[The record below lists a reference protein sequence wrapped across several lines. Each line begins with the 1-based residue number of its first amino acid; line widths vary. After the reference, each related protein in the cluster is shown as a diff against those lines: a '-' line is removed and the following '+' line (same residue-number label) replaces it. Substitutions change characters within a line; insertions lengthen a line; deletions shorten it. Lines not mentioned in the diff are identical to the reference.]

1 MVIMFHC
8 VSGHSLP
15 SREVWQ
21 LDRFTDKT
29 IGFSPQYPAQ
39 HLWHYENQ
47 PAKMEVSDLISLCPE
62 VKICVV
68 FSVIEP
74 YLVLGG
80 NQAKS
85 NSNIL
90 YTSGRGGSEA
100 TPINNLDTPIIGT
113 SFNLP
118 VVWGG
123 NIIYPCNITSLNL
136 AGWELPVNNKLL
148 SNSQRSPQSASPV
161 LGLAPLL
168 NQLTIGFHMAFT
180 YIIIISPYP
189 YPTPPH
195 LHSHLTLF
203 TPVFP
208 SDFLCSVFST
218 NLFPLTLP
226 LTPQVHFNFL
236 ICSDTTK
243 LNTEI

>member
-1 MVIMFHC
+1 MRKCQVISIMVIMLLC
-8 VSGHSLP
+8 QWHSLP

-29 IGFSPQYPAQ
+29 IGFTPQYPAQ

-47 PAKMEVSDLISLCPE
+47 PAKNGSFQLDLCPE

-85 NSNIL
+85 DINIL
-90 YTSGRGGSEA
+90 QTLGRGTSEA
-100 TPINNLDTPIIGT
+100 TPVNNLGRYFTPIIGT

-136 AGWELPVNNKLL
+136 VGWELTVNNKLV
-148 SNSQRSPQSASPV
+148 SNSQRSPYSASPM
-161 LGLAPLL
+161 LGLAPP
-168 NQLTIGFHMAFT
+168 F
-180 YIIIISPYP
+180 
-189 YPTPPH
+189 
-195 LHSHLTLF
+195 
-203 TPVFP
+203 
-208 SDFLCSVFST
+208 
-218 NLFPLTLP
+218 
-226 LTPQVHFNFL
+226 
-236 ICSDTTK
+236 
-243 LNTEI
+243 